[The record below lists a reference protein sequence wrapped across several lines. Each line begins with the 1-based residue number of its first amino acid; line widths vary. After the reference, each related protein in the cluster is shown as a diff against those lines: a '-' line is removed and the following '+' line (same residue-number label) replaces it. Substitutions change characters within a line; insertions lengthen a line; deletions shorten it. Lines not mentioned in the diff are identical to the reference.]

1 MTGAIIVVT
10 PEQQRDLVCFTDVI
24 RKHQNWTR
32 RRIGRLRRRVEQHD
46 DLATGYLDLGGE
58 G

>member
-10 PEQQRDLVCFTDVI
+10 PEQRDDLVYFTNAVL
-24 RKHQNWTR
+24 KHQNRMR
-32 RRIGRLRRRVEQHD
+32 RRIGRLRRRVEQHV
-46 DLATGYLDLGGE
+46 DLALGYLDLGGE